1 MTNLQRIL
9 AFCFIAIL
17 LQSCTIIRQ
26 GEVGIKRTLGK
37 VREAPLMQGA
47 KLYFPFTTRIIRIP
61 VNTENIE
68 VKIEL
73 PSKEGLNIAA
83 DISILYNV
91 KAETAPKLFQE
102 VGINYESTVII
113 PIFRSAAAD
122 VCARFYAKDMHSGE
136 RSKIE
141 AEIKKMMIEQL
152 SNRGIVIQSVL
163 MKSIKLPQGLAKAI
177 EDKLEAEQQSQQM
190 QFILDRER
198 QEAERLKIEAV
209 GVRDAQRIIT
219 EGLNPMI
226 IQFKSLEVFI
236 DLSNS
241 PNKKIIITD
250 GSCPMLLYQ
259 DLTK

>member
-1 MTNLQRIL
+1 
-9 AFCFIAIL
+9 
-17 LQSCTIIRQ
+17 
-26 GEVGIKRTLGK
+26 
-37 VREAPLMQGA
+37 MQGA

-102 VGINYESTVII
+102 VGVNYESTVII

-226 IQFKSLEVFI
+226 IQFKSLEVFK

-241 PNKKIIITD
+241 PNTKIIITD
-250 GSCPMLLYQ
+250 GSSPMLLNQ
-259 DLTK
+259 ELTK